1 MTYISLIWSVNP
13 DSWLLTYTHSHD
25 NIIIKKLFIYMI
37 FRIEQTIIS
46 IFVFSTSQAFPG
58 GSDHKE
64 SAYNLEDPSLILG
77 KEDPLENE
85 MATHSSILAWKIP
98 RTEKSGG
105 LQSKGSQ
112 KSWTQLSSH
121 TYYHIQGSIPAD
133 ARWPTDVLV
142 RALAHGCC
150 KCSHVNISS
159 LDGFDHPT
167 GSNTLKI
174 HSTRVSQFLLGKL
187 ASSCNPF

>member
-13 DSWLLTYTHSHD
+13 DSWLITYTHSHD

-64 SAYNLEDPSLILG
+64 SAYNLGDPSLILG

-98 RTEKSGG
+98 RTEKFGRP
-105 LQSKGSQ
+105 QFIGSQ
-112 KSWTQLSSH
+112 
-121 TYYHIQGSIPAD
+121 
-133 ARWPTDVLV
+133 RV
-142 RALAHGCC
+142 RH
-150 KCSHVNISS
+150 HWVTN
-159 LDGFDHPT
+159 DFY
-167 GSNTLKI
+167 
-174 HSTRVSQFLLGKL
+174 FLLFTSWSL
-187 ASSCNPF
+187 SHHNPFLLKENPKFSQCLQGKSQKE